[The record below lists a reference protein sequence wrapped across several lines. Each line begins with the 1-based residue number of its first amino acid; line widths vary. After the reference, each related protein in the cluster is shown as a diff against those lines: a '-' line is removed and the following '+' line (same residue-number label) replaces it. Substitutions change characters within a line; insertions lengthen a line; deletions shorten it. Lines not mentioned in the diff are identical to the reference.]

1 MMYNRFFSLRLNL
14 AMKLILVFLCKD
26 FFLMAVVGATAF
38 KGKGGADVSQ
48 LMALVHPIF
57 FLADFPAVAVIYAA
71 CVRQPDSGELPRL
84 IWRHGRELILLST
97 AIYCTLV
104 IYGREWQISSLS
116 WADGAALTVNAA
128 IIVYLLRSEYVRDLF
143 ADFPISKSPN
153 GSAPN
158 GS

>member
-26 FFLMAVVGATAF
+26 FFLMAVVGATAL

-57 FLADFPAVAVIYAA
+57 FLADFPAIAVVYAA
-71 CVRQPDSGELPRL
+71 CVRQPHSGELPRL
-84 IWRHGRELILLST
+84 IWSHGQKLILLST

-104 IYGREWQISSLS
+104 IYRREWLISNLS
-116 WADGAALTVNAA
+116 WADWAALAINAA
-128 IIVYLLRSEYVRDLF
+128 IIVYLLKSEYVRDLF
-143 ADFPISKSPN
+143 ADFPIKKSPEVSPPN
-153 GSAPN
+153 GS
-158 GS
+158 